1 MSKQTIEDYI
11 CNHFIF
17 APRTDGF
24 CEAVSY
30 LVVMSLA
37 QHHFVHSESSNL
49 LLVKKLAMN
58 FIIMSQKQLTLNS
71 AESIFHKDDHY
82 I

>member
-1 MSKQTIEDYI
+1 MSKQIIEDDI

-17 APRTDGF
+17 ALRTDGF

-37 QHHFVHSESSNL
+37 QHHFGHSESSNL
-49 LLVKKLAMN
+49 LLVEKLAMN
-58 FIIMSQKQLTLNS
+58 LSYVPETANFEQCRKYFS
-71 AESIFHKDDHY
+71 
-82 I
+82 